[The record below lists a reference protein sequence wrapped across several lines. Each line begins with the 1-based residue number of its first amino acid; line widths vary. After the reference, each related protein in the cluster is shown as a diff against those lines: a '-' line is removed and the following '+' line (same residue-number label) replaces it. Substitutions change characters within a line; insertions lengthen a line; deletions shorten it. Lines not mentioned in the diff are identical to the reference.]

1 MKLPNK
7 SQQKLLDELIRRR
20 FLQVKTDP
28 VLLSASSMRAAPSA
42 DDLRAGSWPLPNLIP
57 P

>member
-28 VLLSASSMRAAPSA
+28 VLLYLHQACAP
-42 DDLRAGSWPLPNLIP
+42 RPLPMISEP
-57 P
+57 VPGRSQI